1 MLVLKINDVKNFMNQ
16 LLIGQTFDD
25 FSLVDASITT
35 FCSFMIDGTLHRD
48 FFDSDSKQPSVQ
60 SALYCPWKEL
70 KSYCYSIIRGK
81 LPPLHF
87 RITFQLNPSQLTQI
101 LPAFS
106 DVITDPAIRGLN
118 LNLQYKNHELF
129 CTSGI
134 SSDVFIPDK
143 SPEFIWDSFITDYF
157 RSRQINFDRL

>member
-16 LLIGQTFDD
+16 LLIGQTFDN
-25 FSLVDASITT
+25 FSLVEASITT
-35 FCSFMIDGTLHRD
+35 FSSFTIDGTLHRD
-48 FFDSDSKQPSVQ
+48 FFDSDSKQLSDQ

-87 RITFQLNPSQLTQI
+87 RIIFQLNPSQLNQL
-101 LPAFS
+101 LPLFS
-106 DVITDPAIRGLN
+106 DSITVPDVRGLN

-134 SSDVFIPDK
+134 SSDGFLFDK
-143 SPEFIWDSFITDYF
+143 TPEQIWDSFIVDYF
-157 RSRQINFDRL
+157 KACQINFDRL

>member
-1 MLVLKINDVKNFMNQ
+1 MTLKILWISFWLARPSTIF
-16 LLIGQTFDD
+16 LLLKLRLQHFAV
-25 FSLVDASITT
+25 SRS
-35 FCSFMIDGTLHRD
+35 M
-48 FFDSDSKQPSVQ
+48 DSDSKQLADQ
-60 SALYCPWKEL
+60 SAPYCPWKEL

-87 RITFQLNPSQLTQI
+87 RITFQLSPRQLTQI

-106 DVITDPAIRGLN
+106 DVITVPAIRGLN

-134 SSDVFIPDK
+134 SSDGFLPDK
-143 SPEFIWDSFITDYF
+143 SPEFVWDSFITDYF
-157 RSRQINFDRL
+157 RARQINFDRL

>member
-1 MLVLKINDVKNFMNQ
+1 MLILKINDVKNFMNQ

-25 FSLVDASITT
+25 FSLVEASITT
-35 FCSFMIDGTLHRD
+35 FSCFTIDGTLRRD
-48 FFDSDSKQPSVQ
+48 FFDSDSKQLSSQ
-60 SALYCPWKEL
+60 SAPYCPWKEL

-87 RITFQLNPSQLTQI
+87 RIIFQLSPCQLNQI
-101 LPAFS
+101 HPAFS
-106 DVITDPAIRGLN
+106 DAIVVPSVRGLN

-134 SSDVFIPDK
+134 SSDSFLLDK
-143 SPEFIWDSFITDYF
+143 SPELTWDSFITDYF
-157 RSRQINFDRL
+157 ITHQINFDRL